1 MYRGFDVYAGEE
13 FEVAWLS
20 DDEAMRLLGFLDSYI
35 PRREQG
41 LSWLYCPLRP
51 AFERDYDR
59 GPLGRNC
66 VRGNAARC
74 SRALGGRV
82 SVSGL
87 ELSLVI
93 PVYNGSPT
101 IASVVEGVC
110 AVLAPVRHEIVLVN
124 DGSSDSSEEACNGL
138 AARFPDTVS
147 FVQLSRNFG
156 EHAALLAGL
165 RRTSGE
171 YVATMDDDG
180 QNPPDQLLVLLEQI
194 RAQGLDVVYGRYRE
208 KQHSWFRN
216 CGSWFT
222 NAVATVVLKK
232 PADLYL
238 SSFKVMSRFLVD
250 TVVRYSGPYPYLD
263 GLILQATRRVGQVE
277 VEHRERQAGRSGY
290 NFRRLL
296 GLWSNMFL
304 GFSIAPLRLAN
315 LVGMATSLLSL
326 VLLVGIVLD
335 KLFISPNVTVGIPT
349 VLVCVTFFAG
359 VQLWVLG
366 MVGEYVGR
374 VFLQLQGKP
383 QVVVRY
389 ERLRSQRPA

>member
-1 MYRGFDVYAGEE
+1 MKPCGGAIPST
-13 FEVAWLS
+13 AWQRFVLFVPS
-20 DDEAMRLLGFLDSYI
+20 
-35 PRREQG
+35 
-41 LSWLYCPLRP
+41 
-51 AFERDYDR
+51 
-59 GPLGRNC
+59 RN
-66 VRGNAARC
+66 A
-74 SRALGGRV
+74 

-93 PVYNGSPT
+93 PVYNGSET
-101 IASVVEGVC
+101 ITSVVDKVC

-124 DGSSDSSEEACNGL
+124 DGSSDSSEEACNRL
-138 AARFPDTVS
+138 AARFPDSVT
-147 FVQLSRNFG
+147 FLQLSRNFG
-156 EHAALLAGL
+156 EHAAVLAGL
-165 RRTSGE
+165 RRTSGQ

-180 QNPPDQLLVLLEQI
+180 QNPPDQLLVLLDQI
-194 RAQGLDVVYGRYRE
+194 REQGVDVVYGRYRQ

-216 CGSWFT
+216 FGSWFT

-238 SSFKVMSRFLVD
+238 SSFKIMSRFLVD

-263 GLILQATRRVGQVE
+263 GLILQSTQRIGQVE

-290 NFRRLL
+290 NLRRLL
-296 GLWSNMFL
+296 ALWSNMFL

-315 LVGMATSLLSL
+315 LVGVATSLLSL
-326 VLLVGIVLD
+326 VLLVAIVLD
-335 KLFISPNVTVGIPT
+335 KLFINPDVTVGIPT

-383 QVVVRY
+383 QAVVRY
-389 ERLRSQRPA
+389 ERLRSRKPA